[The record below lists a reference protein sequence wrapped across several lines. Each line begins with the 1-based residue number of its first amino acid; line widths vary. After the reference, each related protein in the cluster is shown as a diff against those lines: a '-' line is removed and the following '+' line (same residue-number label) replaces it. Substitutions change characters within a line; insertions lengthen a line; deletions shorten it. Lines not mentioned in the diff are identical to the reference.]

1 MEITEDQIFEKYAK
15 KCLHCNRIT
24 LLPYEYEFTCF
35 SCGFNVNKRKH
46 ELSEIQRKKINFINR
61 LKYAEVKIFSICV
74 DLYKIYEGDDYNEI
88 YKILST
94 LKNEKLKVNNIL
106 IEIYKDML
114 KKPDFEQNKYSLTST
129 GIYKIGH
136 DSIRLMKW
144 ICFYDRSYYENINY
158 YDLMGSICKY
168 LISHNYSYTNI
179 DYYYNCMNKLTWI

>member
-1 MEITEDQIFEKYAK
+1 MNLSEDQIIEKYAK
-15 KCLHCNRIT
+15 KCEHCNRNT

-46 ELSEIQRKKINFINR
+46 ELSKIQRKKLNFKNR
-61 LKYAEVKIFSICV
+61 LKYAEQKIFCICIDV
-74 DLYKIYEGDDYNEI
+74 YKICENNDYDEI

-94 LKNEKLKVNNIL
+94 LKNKKLKINNKL
-106 IEIYKDML
+106 INIYKNMI
-114 KKPDFEQNKYSLTST
+114 KNPDFEQNYWSRTAT

-158 YDLMGSICKY
+158 FDLMGSICKF
-168 LISHNYSYTNI
+168 LKMISH
-179 DYYYNCMNKLTWI
+179 K